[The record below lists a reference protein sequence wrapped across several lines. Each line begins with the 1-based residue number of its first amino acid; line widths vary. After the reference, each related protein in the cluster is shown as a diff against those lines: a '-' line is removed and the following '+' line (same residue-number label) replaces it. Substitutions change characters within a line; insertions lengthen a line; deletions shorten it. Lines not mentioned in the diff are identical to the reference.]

1 MPTGASWSTSS
12 TDVPGERAQWLSAGR
27 VGKPHGLD
35 GSFRVTRPRPELL
48 ASATTLRLGER
59 DVVIVRRAGTDERPI
74 LRVEGITTPEQVRET
89 RGTDLLCSR
98 TEAPELPEGKW
109 WPEDLA
115 GLGVVDGGNPVG
127 RVRRMVALPSCEA
140 LEVEREGAPMIVVP
154 MVADAIRSIDVDA
167 GTVDVNLRFMG
178 EGEPDG
184 D

>member
-1 MPTGASWSTSS
+1 MG
-12 TDVPGERAQWLSAGR
+12 GERAQWLPAGR
-27 VGKPHGLD
+27 IGRPHGLD

-48 ASATTLRLGER
+48 RKGVSLKIADREARIE
-59 DVVIVRRAGTDERPI
+59 RRAGTDERPI
-74 LRVEGITTPEQVRET
+74 LRVAGISTPEQVKEA

-98 TEAPELPEGKW
+98 EEAPELPAGKW

-115 GLGVVDGGNPVG
+115 GLDVHDAGTPVG

-140 LEVEREGAPMIVVP
+140 LEVEREGSADLVVP

-178 EGEPDG
+178 EGGSDG

>member
-1 MPTGASWSTSS
+1 MADGRP
-12 TDVPGERAQWLSAGR
+12 QWLSAGR

-48 ASATTLRLGER
+48 DKGTTLRIGER
-59 DVVIVRRAGTDERPI
+59 DARIVRRSGTDESPI
-74 LRVEGITTPEQVRET
+74 LRVDWITTPEQVREV

-98 TEAPELPEGKW
+98 SEAPALPEGRW

-115 GLGVVDGGNPVG
+115 GLVAVDGEASVG
-127 RVRRMVALPSCEA
+127 RVRRMIALPSCEA
-140 LEVEREGAPMIVVP
+140 LEVEREGAELLVVP

-167 GTVDVNLRFMG
+167 GHVDVNLRFIG
-178 EGEPDG
+178 EDGPDG